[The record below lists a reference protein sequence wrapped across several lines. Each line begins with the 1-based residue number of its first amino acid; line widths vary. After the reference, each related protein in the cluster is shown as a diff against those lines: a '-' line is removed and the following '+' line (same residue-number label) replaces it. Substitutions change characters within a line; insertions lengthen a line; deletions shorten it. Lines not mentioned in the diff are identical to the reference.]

1 MIASCDSALI
11 AAPTPRPNLRTHP
24 NRRAT
29 RDGSGAPAV
38 VLSCTPAPDR
48 AGVRRGAPL
57 WDARLLP

>member
-38 VLSCTPAPDR
+38 GLSCTPAPDR
-48 AGVRRGAPL
+48 AGTLGAAPL
-57 WDARLLP
+57 RDTRLLP